1 MYNDNSWRKHGI
13 HRGMDLP
20 PFEEV
25 DVNHDGYVEHIHET
39 KTHCPSPSHPTM
51 LTVRHLSVQST
62 CGHTLPW
69 DRAVLSLNAAGSES
83 PVICMQP
90 LVFDSDI

>member
-1 MYNDNSWRKHGI
+1 MNMYNDNSWRKHGI

-51 LTVRHLSVQST
+51 LRVRHLSVQST
-62 CGHTLPW
+62 CGHKLPW
-69 DRAVLSLNAAGSES
+69 DVL
-83 PVICMQP
+83 
-90 LVFDSDI
+90 FDV